1 MLMKM
6 EDYDADPDTLFPQLG
21 KTEQSDTVSEDES
34 ADGVSMYVY
43 KD

>member
-6 EDYDADPDTLFPQLG
+6 EDYDANPNTLFPQLG
-21 KTEQSDTVSEDES
+21 KTEQSDTVSENES
-34 ADGVSMYVY
+34 AGGVSMYVY